1 MAVVDAPPR
10 RPLLPRLDMTERRLG
25 RYLLDRQIATGG
37 MAEIWLA
44 RQDGVA
50 GFEKDI
56 VIKRILP
63 HMAKDQKFVEM
74 FLDEARLAARLT
86 HPNIVQIFDLGE
98 ADGDY
103 FIAME
108 YIDGVDLSDV
118 IERARKHQTEVPPAV
133 AAKLVAYAC
142 QALDYA
148 HHFREKDGTPVELV
162 HRDISPQNI
171 LLSRD
176 GVVKV
181 VDFGVAK
188 AATSQH
194 KTQTGAVKGKLSY
207 MSPEQISG
215 KKIDGRSDLFALGIV
230 LYELVT
236 SQRPFGHE
244 SELLAITAILNE
256 QPAAPRALAT
266 GVPPELESI
275 IFRALEKDPDARFA
289 SAREMQMA
297 LDAVLHEMGALLSA
311 RDLAEYLE
319 DLFSDAPT
327 HAVGQLP
334 SLAATAV
341 GAHQADLRRAVV
353 TVPQHPSA
361 TTRPGASAA
370 TAPAEPMDATG
381 VRLKGAL
388 ADASANRSAVDEP
401 ARERSRAGLVL
412 AVIAA
417 LALVA
422 VAAWGVASIVGPGAD
437 PSEAVVAND
446 DADPAPDA
454 SVDVADLVVPPD
466 DAAPSAEATA
476 LADAVSD
483 TSTPQATSDPL
494 EDTTLEDNAA
504 LVAALQPEI
513 GTSGTAPE
521 LDAERETE
529 LAADRLPPEPDAT
542 QSAAPEAPTAEVP
555 LPTNTPDVA
564 AAPTPAPR
572 ASNGTLRV
580 RQSGGGRVTLY
591 VNGES
596 QGVRLGTRTFPL
608 SPGRHRVRAEDADG
622 TVLLNETVTIVA
634 GETYDLRV
642 R

>member
-1 MAVVDAPPR
+1 
-10 RPLLPRLDMTERRLG
+10 MTERRLG
-25 RYLLDRQIATGG
+25 RYLLERQIATGG

-63 HMAKDQKFVEM
+63 HMANDQKFVEM

-118 IERARKHQTEVPPAV
+118 IERARSLGTEVPPAI
-133 AAKLVAYAC
+133 AAKLVGYAC

-215 KKIDGRSDLFALGIV
+215 RKIDGRSDLFALGIV

-256 QPAAPRALAT
+256 QPAAPRAIAT
-266 GVPPELESI
+266 GVPPELEAI
-275 IFRALEKDPDARFA
+275 IFRALEKDPDARFG

-311 RDLAEYLE
+311 RDLAEYLD
-319 DLFSDAPT
+319 DLFSEEPT
-327 HAVGQLP
+327 HAVGLLP
-334 SLAATAV
+334 ALAATAV
-341 GAHQADLRRAVV
+341 GAASMEARRAAV
-353 TVPQHPSA
+353 TTPQHPSA
-361 TTRPGASAA
+361 ATRPGAESGD
-370 TAPAEPMDATG
+370 TALGPTDATG

-388 ADASANRSAVDEP
+388 ASASANVSATPEEAAP
-401 ARERSRAGLVL
+401 SPRKGLIAAVL
-412 AVIAA
+412 VA

-422 VAAWGVASIVGPGAD
+422 GAAFVVAQIVGTDDAATAPATAGTT
-437 PSEAVVAND
+437 PSEAPALAAAAEPEPEPSVANAE
-446 DADPAPDA
+446 DAAGANTADAQAALSDAPLAAPDA
-454 SVDVADLVVPPD
+454 QEADSPAVIETGDVGQEEDTEPEQGVALG
-466 DAAPSAEATA
+466 APV
-476 LADAVSD
+476 DAVPEPLAESD
-483 TSTPQATSDPL
+483 APTEEPT
-494 EDTTLEDNAA
+494 
-504 LVAALQPEI
+504 VAAVEEPSPAVEAVEPAAEPVVE
-513 GTSGTAPE
+513 AP
-521 LDAERETE
+521 AER
-529 LAADRLPPEPDAT
+529 RP
-542 QSAAPEAPTAEVP
+542 
-555 LPTNTPDVA
+555 
-564 AAPTPAPR
+564 PR
-572 ASNGTLRV
+572 ATTGTLRV
-580 RQSGGGRVTLY
+580 RQSGGGQVTLF
-591 VNGES
+591 VNGNSE
-596 QGVRLGTRTFPL
+596 GARLGTRTLTLP
-608 SPGRHRVRAEDADG
+608 PGRHRIRAEAADG
-622 TVLLNETVTIVA
+622 AVLLDETVTIVA
-634 GETYDLRV
+634 GETSDLRV